1 MENKFRR
8 IVGGVFL
15 LIGFFSAWITE
26 MPFEFSILFLIPKTW
41 IEFGNILFTFWFIFS
56 GLTKVSMI
64 INWRKKRVNIISI
77 ILFVLTFIISLIV
90 CPNDSELST
99 GFVFYQS
106 FFLIIWIFGW
116 IIIDIFDLVIMEK
129 DKIIPY
135 L

>member
-1 MENKFRR
+1 
-8 IVGGVFL
+8 
-15 LIGFFSAWITE
+15 

>member
-90 CPNDSELST
+90 CPNNSEPST

>member
-90 CPNDSELST
+90 CPNNSEPST

-106 FFLIIWIFGW
+106 FFLVIWIFGW
-116 IIIDIFDLVIMEK
+116 VIMDIYELVVMEK
-129 DKIIPY
+129 NKIIPY